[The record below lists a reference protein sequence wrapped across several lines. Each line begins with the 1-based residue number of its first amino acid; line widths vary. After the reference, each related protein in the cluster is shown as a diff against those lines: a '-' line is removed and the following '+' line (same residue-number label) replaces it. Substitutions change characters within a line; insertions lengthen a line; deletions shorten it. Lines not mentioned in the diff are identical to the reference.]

1 MIIKKHQPKLL
12 YVLQMASSQQSCLS
26 DLKNSIPLLLQN
38 TTKAYATLGAGIL
51 ALDKFQRAAEL
62 LDNVIC
68 SLKEEHEKYDDL
80 LRVIGIII
88 TVFPLYFT
96 NFRVYII
103 FILLLF
109 SVK

>member
-1 MIIKKHQPKLL
+1 
-12 YVLQMASSQQSCLS
+12 MALSQQSCLS
-26 DLKNSIPLLLQN
+26 NLKNSIPLLLQN

-51 ALDKFQRAAEL
+51 ALDKFQRVAEL

-88 TVFPLYFT
+88 IVHHYLITVLPLYFK
-96 NFRVYII
+96 I
-103 FILLLF
+103 
-109 SVK
+109 